1 MVEAEL
7 AGERAVVALVGVAAE
22 EQAVVA
28 QVEVA
33 VQAVEL
39 EPGQA
44 VAAGLE
50 LEAVRVQGQVLVRV
64 REPRSVLAQMHP

>member
-1 MVEAEL
+1 VVEAEL

-50 LEAVRVQGQVLVRV
+50 LEAVWVQGQALVRV